1 MQFGD
6 TLDNMVDGR
15 RKNLR
20 ETEYRRIV
28 CACIISANK
37 HFHYDTTSTS
47 SDENCQWH
55 NVCKIEVNWRTTSRI
70 ASC

>member
-20 ETEYRRIV
+20 ETEYRRIA

-37 HFHYDTTSTS
+37 HSTMIRLVLHLTRIVNGTMCAKLRS
-47 SDENCQWH
+47 IDELPQ
-55 NVCKIEVNWRTTSRI
+55 E
-70 ASC
+70 